1 MRGLREQPRAVVARL
16 LGAVGLVV
24 IGVLIGGAV
33 HSDRSDEVHAAQVRL
48 VSVQR
53 SRAALNNEL
62 QRRTRERDR
71 AVADRVGTE
80 RTVRSLRRD
89 NSRLRRELKA
99 ARRTRHHTKQHH

>member
-1 MRGLREQPRAVVARL
+1 MRGLREQPRVVAARL
-16 LGAVGLVV
+16 LGAVALVV

-53 SRAALNNEL
+53 SGAALNNEL

-80 RTVRSLRRD
+80 RTVRSLRD

-99 ARRTRHHTKQHH
+99 ARRTRNHTKQHH